1 MYVQKCNKGW
11 SIRNSK
17 SQQDISYKE
26 IHLDM
31 VPNDA
36 GKFSSSS
43 VMLLRLEVGMG
54 RKAVKAQKSRILI
67 ILVIGKERH
76 LYFEM
81 PNLFQQL
88 IRRNVGLLGR

>member
-1 MYVQKCNKGW
+1 MYVQKCNQGW
-11 SIRNSK
+11 RIRNSK
-17 SQQDISYKE
+17 IQQDISSKE

-76 LYFEM
+76 PYFEM